1 MCAIF
6 KVIKLH
12 IIIEPETISIALNKK
27 KIINDPVYG
36 FISVPFEI
44 VHDIIGHPWFQRLTR
59 IRQLGL
65 TYLVY
70 PGAIHTRFHHA
81 IGAMHLM
88 TGAIETLR
96 SKGHPINEQEAEAA
110 VLAILMHDIGHG
122 PFSHALEKLLAK
134 DISHEYLSSLF
145 MNRLN
150 EEFSGRLTEAISIF
164 NDTHP
169 KRFLH
174 QLVSSQLDVDRLD
187 YLNRDSFFTGVSEGV
202 ISSDRIIKML
212 DVADGNLVIEEK
224 GIYSVEKFITARRLM
239 YWQVYLHKTVLA
251 AEHMLVNIIKRAREL
266 TALQTPLFGT
276 EAFLEFLVN
285 EYSTKDFSTKQELL
299 MKFASMD
306 DFDVFTS
313 IKVWCNHPDKVLST
327 LCKGL
332 VNRKLYKIEISR
344 EPFAAEVI
352 QKRRSES
359 CTIAGV
365 PGEDGRYLAFSGSIE
380 NNAYDA
386 DDNKINILFK
396 NGQYQDIA
404 DASDNF
410 NISALTKPVKKYF
423 LCSLRSFA

>member
-1 MCAIF
+1 M
-6 KVIKLH
+6 
-12 IIIEPETISIALNKK
+12 NKK

-36 FISVPFEI
+36 FITVPFEI

-96 SKGHPINEQEAEAA
+96 SKGHEISHQEAESAC
-110 VLAILMHDIGHG
+110 LAILMHDIGHG

-150 EEFSGRLTEAISIF
+150 VEFSGRLTEAISIF
-164 NDTHP
+164 TDTHP
-169 KRFLH
+169 KKFLH

-212 DVADGNLVIEEK
+212 DIADGNLVIEEK

-251 AEHMLVNIIKRAREL
+251 AEHMLINIIERAREL
-266 TALQTPLFGT
+266 AAEGVPLFGT
-276 EAFLEFLVN
+276 ESFLEFLVN
-285 EYSTKDFSTKQELL
+285 EYSTSDFSENDRLL
-299 MKFASMD
+299 EKFASLD

-332 VNRKLYKIEISR
+332 TNRKLYKIEISR
-344 EPFAAEVI
+344 DPFTVDVL
-352 QKRRSES
+352 QKRQIES
-359 CTIAGV
+359 CLIAGV
-365 PGEDGRYLAFSGSIE
+365 PLEQSRYLAFEGSIE

-396 NGQYQDIA
+396 NGVYQDIA
-404 DASDNF
+404 KASDNF
-410 NISALTKPVKKYF
+410 NIDALTKPVKKYF
-423 LCSLRSFA
+423 LCSLKSNG